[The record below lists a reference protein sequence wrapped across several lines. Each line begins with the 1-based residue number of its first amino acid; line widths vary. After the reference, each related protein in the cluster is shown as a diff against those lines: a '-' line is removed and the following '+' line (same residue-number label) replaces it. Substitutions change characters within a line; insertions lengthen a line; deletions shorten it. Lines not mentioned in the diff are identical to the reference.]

1 MSKTQKHL
9 AHLLHIPMITTQSLP
24 QLRKSMR
31 LFVQDP
37 LVPKLPKL
45 PREAFTRL
53 ADFNLQIAF
62 LSLETPDRVDAAI
75 KFISGLNLNKILHD
89 VTRSSYRLGLSAA
102 RRSEPNASTLDNHR
116 REINP
121 ASGFLAPPLSVRLW
135 NLSAGHRESY
145 DVARKGYDFSTCQRL
160 FVTRHDTTPR
170 LRAFRQ
176 ALQHLLN
183 DAGFLEDPGPESW
196 PQRSTHKIMDLNHLT
211 KIEPT
216 AFLAL
221 EKENGSLMTLDVTEI
236 IKKYRN
242 IDWTEEFQLE
252 RLSISHRLRPTR
264 QPNGSWIGR
273 RQDIMSVPL
282 PGATSW
288 IEKDLGD
295 LTLLDLATRE
305 LGHD

>member
-1 MSKTQKHL
+1 
-9 AHLLHIPMITTQSLP
+9 
-24 QLRKSMR
+24 MR
-31 LFVQDP
+31 LFVHDP

-45 PREAFTRL
+45 PRQAFTRL
-53 ADFNLQIAF
+53 ADFNIHIAF

-75 KFISGLNLNKILHD
+75 KFISGLNLNKILLD
-89 VTRSSYRLGLSAA
+89 VTTSSYRFGLSAA
-102 RRSEPNASTLDNHR
+102 SRSESNASTLDNVR

-121 ASGFLAPPLSVRLW
+121 APDFLAPSLSVRLSS
-135 NLSAGHRESY
+135 LSAGHRESY
-145 DVARKGYDFSTCQRL
+145 DVDRKDYDFSTCHRL
-160 FVTRHDTTPR
+160 FVTSLDTTPR

-183 DAGFLEDPGPESW
+183 DAGFLEDPGCEQW
-196 PQRSTHKIMDLNHLT
+196 RQRNTHKIIDLSNLT
-211 KIEPT
+211 EIELT
-216 AFLAL
+216 ALLAL
-221 EKENGSLMTLDVTEI
+221 RKENESRITLDATQI

-242 IDWTEEFQLE
+242 MDWTEEFQLE
-252 RLSISHRLRPTR
+252 RLSISQRDRPTR
-264 QPNGSWIGR
+264 QPNGLWIGR

-305 LGHD
+305 LGHDQNR